1 MRTRFLSLA
10 LIVSLSIT
18 AFSAN
23 NSETEKRVTQLQGE
37 VQRLNSELNSVKSNV
52 ATLTRQVS
60 GVKVKQDSTQ
70 ANLKATKQEVESV
83 KSDFSQKTLALG
95 DSIGST
101 NGKLV
106 KTSKDMNS
114 RSLLG
119 LIGIVLA
126 LLSAAAIYYALKK
139 KIKRG
144 QSAIESIKE
153 AQNKL
158 NEESIKL
165 DNQLVEIM
173 NKQLDVHKETAKTA
187 PSSSNANA
195 IDHSLALKVADEI
208 VRIELNLS
216 RMDSSV
222 KGYKQLSKA
231 VERIKNN
238 FLAQGYEIVD
248 MLGKPYNDGMKAVAS
263 FVSDENLKEGE
274 QIITGITKPQIN
286 YNGVMIQAA
295 QITVSQN
302 I

>member
-10 LIVSLSIT
+10 LIVSLSLT

-37 VQRLNSELNSVKSNV
+37 VQRLNSELNTVKSNV

-83 KSDFSQKTLALG
+83 KSDFSQKTMALG
-95 DSIGST
+95 DSIGTT

-173 NKQLDVHKETAKTA
+173 NKQLDVQKETAKTA

-238 FLAQGYEIVD
+238 FLAQGYEISD
-248 MLGKPYNDGMKAVAS
+248 MLGMPYNEGMRINAD
-263 FVSDENLKEGE
+263 FVIDENLPLGSRT
-274 QIITGITKPQIN
+274 ITSITKPQVL
-286 YNGVMIQAA
+286 YNGEMIQKA
-295 QITVSQN
+295 IVTISQN